1 MTGLLE
7 KALQRIEL
15 LPLDEQDSIASQILE
30 SMEDDAL
37 WDAKLGRDAD
47 VLERLADEALRQHRN
62 GETQS
67 IDDLLG

>member
-47 VLERLADEALRQHRN
+47 ALERLADNALRQHRN

>member
-7 KALQRIEL
+7 KVLQRIEA
-15 LPLDEQDSIASQILE
+15 LPLEEQDSIASQILE

-37 WDAKLGRDAD
+37 WDAKLGQDAD

>member
-7 KALQRIEL
+7 KALQRIEA
-15 LPLDEQDSIASQILE
+15 LPLEEQDSIASQILE

-47 VLERLADEALRQHRN
+47 VLQRLADEELRQHRN
-62 GETQS
+62 GETHS
-67 IDDLLG
+67 IDNLLG